1 MFVLSSMIQ
10 VKIDKARLNHKKY
23 PHKDFNIYFI
33 PGIMIVLMRRS
44 SFPGSTYYAKAFK
57 SAFKMFENVTRQVMK
72 RNVRFF

>member
-1 MFVLSSMIQ
+1 MVQ

-33 PGIMIVLMRRS
+33 PGITIVLMRRS